1 MENLKNKTDIKVLI
15 SDYDFTFYTGEEEIK
30 ENVKKTEEFKRTGN
44 IFVIATARDP
54 KSIREKLEK
63 YNIQCDYVIS
73 YLGGVIEK
81 DEEYIYVCYLK
92 ENVVNRIDKIISK
105 YDNLEIIPMSIKE
118 SPKVDEIIGYKIICE
133 NQETLYN
140 IAEEFKDD
148 EYVWC
153 RVIENEL
160 YINNKVHTK
169 VTAINELIEKCDF
182 SKEQIYTVGDFD
194 DDLEMLLNFNGYRM
208 KNSSELLKENIKN
221 EVSSVGEL
229 IEIINK

>member
-1 MENLKNKTDIKVLI
+1 MKGLKNKADIKVLI

-30 ENVKKTEEFKRTGN
+30 ENVKRTQDFRRMGN

-54 KSIREKLEK
+54 KSIREKLEQ

-81 DEEYIYVCYLK
+81 GEEYIYVCYLEK
-92 ENVVNRIDKIISK
+92 NVVNRIDKIISK
-105 YDNLEIIPMSIKE
+105 YDDLEIIPMSIKE
-118 SPKVDEIIGYKIICE
+118 SPKIDEIIGYKIICK

-148 EYVWC
+148 EDVWC

-169 VTAINELIEKCDF
+169 VTAINKLIEKCDF